1 MYRDIP
7 EELRVLIEPV
17 VDDAGFELVD
27 AMLTRGRAPWLLR
40 VTIDT
45 PEAVWLRVARGEI
58 DGRQALMDGLYRAE
72 GDLLVLAK
80 LTEWFPVPRPT
91 SSRAGA

>member
-17 VDDAGFELVD
+17 VEGSGCELVD
-27 AMLTRGRAPWLLR
+27 VMITRGRHPWLLR

-45 PEAVWLRVARGEI
+45 PES
-58 DGRQALMDGLYRAE
+58 DGLVPVESCARVSREIETQLDVADAIPAAYR
-72 GDLLVLAK
+72 L
-80 LTEWFPVPRPT
+80 
-91 SSRAGA
+91 